1 MVDADQ
7 VEARLQRLEQMLERL
22 DEVRGA
28 GEEAYLA
35 DAWQRLA
42 TERLLQLAIQ
52 ICIDLGPRLSASSP
66 PRRRRAIPTCSR
78 SLATRKSS
86 PPMSPS
92 DSAAQPGSETSWS
105 ISTWRST
112 IARYSPRW
120 LSVTSLRQM
129 YLEPLEQERAG
140 AETLRHTLRAYFAAE
155 RNISSA
161 AVLLRAD
168 RNTVA
173 SRLRTIE
180 ERIDGCLNAHAAE
193 IEIALRLDQH

>member
-1 MVDADQ
+1 
-7 VEARLQRLEQMLERL
+7 
-22 DEVRGA
+22 
-28 GEEAYLA
+28 
-35 DAWQRLA
+35 
-42 TERLLQLAIQ
+42 
-52 ICIDLGPRLSASSP
+52 
-66 PRRRRAIPTCSR
+66 
-78 SLATRKSS
+78 
-86 PPMSPS
+86 
-92 DSAAQPGSETSWS
+92 
-105 ISTWRST
+105 
-112 IARYSPRW
+112 
-120 LSVTSLRQM
+120 M